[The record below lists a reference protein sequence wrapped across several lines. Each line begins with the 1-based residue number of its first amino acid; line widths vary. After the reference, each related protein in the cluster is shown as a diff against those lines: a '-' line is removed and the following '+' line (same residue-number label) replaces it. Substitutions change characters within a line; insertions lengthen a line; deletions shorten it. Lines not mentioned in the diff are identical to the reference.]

1 MKQRWWPFPVA
12 LLVGL
17 AVGGAYGLFVK
28 LRIEDYWL
36 VVRASGRPV
45 PIWIASV
52 LVGTVLVDLVGAWW
66 GGRRQ
71 DLPLLGGAAGARL
84 CRPAVR
90 TRPGT
95 HEPAPAP
102 EQMIAGQVPQKVL

>member
-66 GGRRQ
+66 GADARIFRYWAALLALVCAGLLFGRA
-71 DLPLLGGAAGARL
+71 LALTSRL
-84 CRPAVR
+84 RR
-90 TRPGT
+90 LNR
-95 HEPAPAP
+95 
-102 EQMIAGQVPQKVL
+102 